1 MKHGWELPME
11 VSVAGKSH
19 RTGGYSSQTDYR
31 NGCFLSL
38 SLPAYIIYTYIRM
51 YIYYTHTHILYAH
64 NVCVYI
70 YIYYKLYIYIYMYM
84 YSKRENPLYAET
96 LNGWSHHALSF
107 KNVLAV
113 IGAGERSGCTGLR
126 YGLIMGHTLDI
137 C

>member
-1 MKHGWELPME
+1 MAGNSPWRFLSLGNLIELVDIPARLITVMA
-11 VSVAGKSH
+11 V
-19 RTGGYSSQTDYR
+19 
-31 NGCFLSL
+31 FSL

-70 YIYYKLYIYIYMYM
+70 YIISYTYIYMYM

>member
-1 MKHGWELPME
+1 M
-11 VSVAGKSH
+11 
-19 RTGGYSSQTDYR
+19 
-31 NGCFLSL
+31 C
-38 SLPAYIIYTYIRM
+38 
-51 YIYYTHTHILYAH
+51 
-64 NVCVYI
+64 I